1 MTSHVNGCCRPCVFT
16 LDKIFFLWYNV
27 RKVWQKSVFSFRSS
41 NKIFSVEYAMKIKK
55 HRRGDYII
63 TLHGHS
69 FNLEKADRNWT
80 LWNAKGTEINR
91 VETKSGMLQLMR
103 EWNAEDAAKEAAH
116 DFCYY
121 A

>member
-1 MTSHVNGCCRPCVFT
+1 MATFISCTFFIGT
-16 LDKIFFLWYNV
+16 LI
-27 RKVWQKSVFSFRSS
+27 
-41 NKIFSVEYAMKIKK
+41 MKIKK